1 MRCLFTNH
9 PAIRGVIMSITV
21 TQLLNKKGKEIH
33 TISPEATVFDAIKLM
48 SELGVGAL
56 LVMEG
61 SRLVGVISERDYTR
75 KVILKGRSSNS
86 TFVQDIMTK
95 KVICLSP
102 DNNIDECMALMNEN
116 QIRHLPIVEK
126 GEVVGIVTI
135 MDVIKNILSEKE
147 FIIEQMEHYIAGG
160 S

>member
-1 MRCLFTNH
+1 
-9 PAIRGVIMSITV
+9 MSITV

>member
-1 MRCLFTNH
+1 
-9 PAIRGVIMSITV
+9 MSITV

-33 TISPEATVFDAIKLM
+33 TIAPDATVFDAIKLM
-48 SELGVGAL
+48 SDLGVGAL

-75 KVILKGRSSNS
+75 KVILKGRSSSS
-86 TFVQDIMTK
+86 TLVQDIMTK

-102 DNNIDECMALMNEN
+102 GNNIDECMALMNEN

-126 GEVVGIVTI
+126 GTVVGIVTI

>member
-1 MRCLFTNH
+1 
-9 PAIRGVIMSITV
+9 MSITV
-21 TQLLNKKGKEIH
+21 TQLLNKKGMEIH
-33 TISPEATVFDAIKLM
+33 TISPDATVFDAIKLM
-48 SELGVGAL
+48 SDLGVGAL

-75 KVILKGRSSNS
+75 NVILKGRSSNS
-86 TFVQDIMTK
+86 TLVQDIMTK

-116 QIRHLPIVEK
+116 QIRHLPIMEK
-126 GEVVGIVTI
+126 GDVVGVVTI